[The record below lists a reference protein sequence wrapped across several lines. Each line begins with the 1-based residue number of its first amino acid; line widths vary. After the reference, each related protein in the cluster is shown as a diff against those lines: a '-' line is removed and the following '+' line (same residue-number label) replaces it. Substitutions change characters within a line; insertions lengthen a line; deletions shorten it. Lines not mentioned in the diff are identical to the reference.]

1 MLIFTVGERQL
12 INRAVN
18 TYGNDSQRQAWRSWV
33 NSHQRVRRGPA
44 DPLDDGTGPLPQ
56 EAAEAARSALN
67 QMFVAITQRA
77 QSKNL
82 SEDELADLS
91 NDLSEIRSVGEF
103 LSGGP
108 DPVAA

>member
-18 TYGNDSQRQAWRSWV
+18 TYGNDSQRQAWRSWA
-33 NSHQRVRRGPA
+33 NSHPRVRRGPA
-44 DPLDDGTGPLPQ
+44 DPWDDGTGPLPQ
-56 EAAEAARSALN
+56 EAADAARSALN
-67 QMFVAITQRA
+67 QMFVAIMQRA
-77 QSKNL
+77 KSGNL

-103 LSGGP
+103 LSGGA